1 MPLLGFCIGGE
12 ALWWR
17 MNVYAIIRSCVK
29 DRRHYGGQ
37 WIIMPLLFIFFNGR
51 RFYDGWWVFITFSF
65 LCSGKKVLCVCVWG
79 GIIIVCLV
87 KNQIGKKVLCVGVSL
102 LDAWSICIML
112 VLLVEGRE
120 YYYGQFIFISLFFVN
135 LLQNVFQ

>member
-1 MPLLGFCIGGE
+1 MFMPLSGHVSKTEGIMVDNGSSCHYYFFFSMVEGFMMGDGS
-12 ALWWR
+12 L
-17 MNVYAIIRSCVK
+17 
-29 DRRHYGGQ
+29 
-37 WIIMPLLFIFFNGR
+37 LLFL
-51 RFYDGWWVFITFSF
+51 S
-65 LCSGKKVLCVCVWG
+65 SAQGKRYCVWGGGGGGGGG